1 MPKYNHK
8 ITLKELKNSESAF
21 IKTALSHEQKNYS
34 EGLQMAEADIGRIV
48 LVNKKNFSKQLTA
61 NKNESN
67 ESKEL
72 FNSILKEE
80 LELDDEGL
88 KLINTSY
95 SQSLYSLLV
104 DPFVSDP
111 AIGVVTGRLF
121 KAEDRV
127 ENLYLKNN
135 EIYFKSTAERYSTGK
150 YEGQV
155 TYIHSPTELLYKL
168 NKETGLFDLQSI
180 KTHSDF
186 VRDVFLGKNISE
198 KRLAAIVIPDRYPAI
213 GTINTILE
221 NYKTNDTMIN
231 DVFTIAK
238 ETVALCGKG
247 KITLQELEEALEKLK
262 PAIAEFEKD
271 KAPSRLLSKFFT
283 PSTRNAV
290 TNASKALDQA
300 IKKVKEIPGY
310 QPREEEK
317 AEAKTNGP
325 QR

>member
-21 IKTALSHEQKNYS
+21 IKTALSHEEKDYS
-34 EGLQMAEADIGRIV
+34 AGLKMAEADIRRGV
-48 LVNKKNFSKQLTA
+48 LVNNTNFSKNLA
-61 NKNESN
+61 PNENEN
-67 ESKEL
+67 ESKISFEAMIKKEL
-72 FNSILKEE
+72 K
-80 LELDDEGL
+80 LDTKGL
-88 KLINTSY
+88 KLIASAY

-104 DPFVSDP
+104 DPFLSNP
-111 AIGVVTGRLF
+111 IIGAPQGRLF
-121 KAEDRV
+121 QAEERAD
-127 ENLYLKNN
+127 NLYTKNN
-135 EIYFKSTAERYSTGK
+135 EIYFKSTAERYHIQK
-150 YEGQV
+150 FEGQV

-168 NKETGLFDLQSI
+168 NKDTGVFDLQSI
-180 KTHSDF
+180 KTDSDF

-198 KRLAAIVIPDRYPAI
+198 KRLADIATSYKYPAI
-213 GTINTILE
+213 AAIDTILN
-221 NYKTNDTMIN
+221 NYKTNHTKIN
-231 DVFTIAK
+231 DVFAIAK

-247 KITLQELEEALEKLK
+247 KITPQELEEALEKLK

-310 QPREEEK
+310 QPRGAEK
-317 AEAKTNGP
+317 IEAKTPRP